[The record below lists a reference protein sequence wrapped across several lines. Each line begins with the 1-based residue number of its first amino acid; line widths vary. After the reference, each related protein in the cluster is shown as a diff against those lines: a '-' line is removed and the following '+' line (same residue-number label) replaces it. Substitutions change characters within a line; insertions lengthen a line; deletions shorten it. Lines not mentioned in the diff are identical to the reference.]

1 MMLMKNSNQNDA
13 CCKPP
18 IELINKYKILD
29 SPFFTLDFAQLED
42 DSWIIIE
49 SGDGQVSGI
58 TDSSQTEMFYKMLKE
73 KN

>member
-1 MMLMKNSNQNDA
+1 M
-13 CCKPP
+13 
-18 IELINKYKILD
+18 LD

-58 TDSSQTEMFYKMLKE
+58 TDSNQTEMFYKMLKE